1 MSPDTHPVL
10 YKALML
16 RRIRQML
23 DSAGYLEIMTP
34 ILRRYPGDADRPRLQ
49 LSDGR
54 WLRESSAFALR
65 CNLQYAPAVYELAA
79 CFRPDALDATHLPE
93 FTMLDLYRQDASLGE
108 MLDLACRLVQ
118 AFYPGPI
125 QVLSFA
131 SHLRDDLGIDLF
143 ADPTAGDA
151 LVRTFRQLYDEPD
164 ISPLW
169 LIDRYIT
176 EQIEPLSR
184 GCCMVV
190 TDFPLLPEVRARRR
204 DGAGAIV
211 ERFEILIDC
220 VEVVHGYTDED
231 DPDRF
236 EAQARHLA
244 SFGPEDAIMC
254 ALMRDGSVP
263 LRSAGFGV
271 GIERLCRMGLGLD
284 SVEPLR
290 TSLPFTAP

>member
-1 MSPDTHPVL
+1 MAPDIHPVI
-10 YKALML
+10 YKARML
-16 RRIRQML
+16 QRIRRLL
-23 DSAGYLEIMTP
+23 DSEGYLEIMTP

-65 CNLQYAPAVYELAA
+65 CNLQHAPAIYELAA
-79 CFRPDALDATHLPE
+79 CFRPDELDSTHLPE
-93 FTMLDLYRQDASLGE
+93 FTMLDLYRQEASLGE
-108 MLDLACRLVQ
+108 MLELACRLVRT
-118 AFYPGPI
+118 FYKGQI
-125 QVLSFA
+125 ETLSFA
-131 SHLRDDLGIDLF
+131 GHLFEDLGIDLF
-143 ADPTAGDA
+143 SDPGASEA
-151 LVRTFRQLYDEPD
+151 LVRKFRQMYNKPD

-184 GCCMVV
+184 GRCMVV

-204 DGAGAIV
+204 DGQGAIV

-231 DPDRF
+231 DPERF

-254 ALMRDGSVP
+254 DLMRDGSVP
-263 LRSAGFGV
+263 PRSAGFGI
-271 GIERLCRMGLGLD
+271 GIERLCRMALGLD